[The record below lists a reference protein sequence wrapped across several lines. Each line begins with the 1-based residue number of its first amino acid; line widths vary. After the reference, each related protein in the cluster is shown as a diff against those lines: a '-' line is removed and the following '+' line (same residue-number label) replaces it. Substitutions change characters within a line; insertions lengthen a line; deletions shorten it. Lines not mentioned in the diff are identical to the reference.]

1 VLFWQMPTFWEQGLQ
16 QVQQLVL
23 EGLLVEQLI

>member
-1 VLFWQMPTFWEQGLQ
+1 VLFWQMRTFWEQELQ